1 MEFRVHDLQS
11 YPQAAGAVLS
21 AAVLLLLASL
31 SMSASCAQAQG
42 TTAQTASTQAVT
54 SLDGPRPVPAKP
66 VTPAK
71 PATAKSSWKDLT
83 PTQQQALKPLA
94 EHWASLGVERRRKWL
109 EISKNYPSW
118 SPTEQAKLH
127 SRMREWVLLSQQQR
141 DQARLNFAETKNLSP
156 KEKAAEWEAYQSLS
170 PEAKKKLA
178 LAAKPASRPAGV
190 AVIKSPTP
198 AKLANV
204 PVTPHTSI
212 QGARL
217 AAAKQPVQ
225 QNTLLPQPADTS
237 EPEQASTVPS
247 E

>member
-11 YPQAAGAVLS
+11 YPQTAGVVLCAAILVS
-21 AAVLLLLASL
+21 LASL
-31 SMSASCAQAQG
+31 SLSASCAQAQG
-42 TTAQTASTQAVT
+42 TTAQTASTQAAT
-54 SLDGPRPVPAKP
+54 GLDAP
-66 VTPAK
+66 TPAPTK
-71 PATAKSSWKDLT
+71 PIAPQRPATAKSSWKDLT
-83 PTQQQALKPLA
+83 PAQQQALKPLA

-118 SPTEQAKLH
+118 SPAEQAKLH
-127 SRMREWVLLSQQQR
+127 GRMREWVLLSQDQR
-141 DQARLNFAETKNLSP
+141 NQARLNFAETKALSP

-170 PEAKKKLA
+170 PEEKKKLA
-178 LAAKPASRPAGV
+178 GKPASRPAGV
-190 AVIKSPTP
+190 AVIKTPSP

-225 QNTLLPQPADTS
+225 QNTLLPQTEAP
-237 EPEQASTVPS
+237 EPEQAPTVPS